1 MVQDIF
7 RGILGIIVLIAAC
20 YGLSSNRKSI
30 DWRLVGTGLLLQL
43 ALGILVLKVPFV
55 RTIFDVIA
63 SFFVALL
70 AIAEDGTR
78 FIFGNTL
85 LDAESFEY
93 IIAFKVLPTVIFFS
107 ALTSV
112 LYYLGIIQRI
122 VYVFA
127 WIMSRTMRLSGAE
140 SLAAAGNIFIG
151 QTEAPILIKPYLSKM
166 TSSEVMCLMVGGF
179 ATIAGGVFAAYV
191 GFLGGTDS
199 LQQQYYATHLLTASI
214 LSAPA
219 AIVAAKIL
227 LPETE
232 EVSKDLKVPK
242 DKIGTNVLDA
252 LANGTIDGTRLAVN
266 VGVMLMVFTA
276 MISLLNYILTDVIGS
291 IGNDYLN
298 QLVTNLSG
306 GKYEGLTLQYLL
318 GMLFAPVA
326 WILGVASED
335 SVLIGQLLGEKT
347 ILNEF
352 FAYASLGTAKAE
364 GLILNE
370 KSVIIAT
377 YALCGFANFASI
389 GIQIGGIGAL
399 EPQLRPRLAAMGIK
413 ALIGGT
419 IAAFFT
425 ATIAGMLYQL

>member
-1 MVQDIF
+1 MLIDIV
-7 RGILGIIVLIAAC
+7 RGILGIIVLVAAC
-20 YGLSSNRKSI
+20 YGLSSNKKSI
-30 DWRLVGTGLLLQL
+30 DWKLVLTGLLLQL
-43 ALGILVLKVPFV
+43 ALGVLVLKVPFV
-55 RTIFDVIA
+55 KYLFDAIA

-70 AIAEDGTR
+70 AISEEGTR

-191 GFLGGTDS
+191 GFLGGTDPD
-199 LQQQYYATHLLTASI
+199 QQQYFATHLLTASI

-232 EVSKDLKVPK
+232 AVNKDLQVPK
-242 DKIGTNVLDA
+242 EKIGTNVLDA
-252 LANGTIDGTRLAVN
+252 LANGTIDGTKLAVN

-276 MISLLNYILTDVIGS
+276 MISLLNYLLTDVVGS
-291 IGNDYLN
+291 IGNNYLN
-298 QLVTNLSG
+298 QVVSQASG
-306 GKYEGLTLQYLL
+306 GTYGGLTLQYLL
-318 GMLFAPVA
+318 GMLFAPIA
-326 WILGVASED
+326 WVLGVASED
-335 SVLIGQLLGEKT
+335 MVLVGQLLGEKT

-352 FAYASLGTAKAE
+352 FAYSSLGTAKAE
-364 GLILNE
+364 GLILHE

-399 EPQLRPRLAAMGIK
+399 EPSLRPRLAAMGIK

>member
-1 MVQDIF
+1 MLIDIV
-7 RGILGIIVLIAAC
+7 RGILGIIVLVAAC
-20 YGLSSNRKSI
+20 YGLSSNKKSI
-30 DWRLVGTGLLLQL
+30 DWRLVLTGLLLQL

-55 RTIFDVIA
+55 KYIFDAIA

-70 AIAEDGTR
+70 AIAEEGTR

-191 GFLGGTDS
+191 GFLGGTDPI
-199 LQQQYYATHLLTASI
+199 QQQYFATHLLTASI

-232 EVSKDLKVPK
+232 AVNKDLQVPK
-242 DKIGTNVLDA
+242 EKIGTNVLDA

-276 MISLLNYILTDVIGS
+276 MISLLNYILTDVIGA

-298 QLVTNLSG
+298 QVVAQASG
-306 GKYEGLTLQYLL
+306 GTYEGLTLQYIL

-326 WILGVASED
+326 WVLGVASED
-335 SVLIGQLLGEKT
+335 MVLVGQLLGEKT

-352 FAYASLGTAKAE
+352 FAYSTLGIAKTE
-364 GLILNE
+364 GLILHE
-370 KSVIIAT
+370 KSIIIAT

-399 EPQLRPRLAAMGIK
+399 EPSLRPRLAAMGIK

>member
-1 MVQDIF
+1 MIEDIL
-7 RGILGIIVLIAAC
+7 RGLLGVICLIGILYA
-20 YGLSSNRKSI
+20 LSSKRKEI
-30 DWRLVGTGLLLQL
+30 DWRLVFTGIFLQVV
-43 ALGILVLKVPFV
+43 LGILVLKVPFV
-55 RTIFDVIA
+55 KNLFDAVA

-70 AIAEDGTR
+70 AIAEEGTR

-112 LYYLGIIQRI
+112 LYYLGIIQRL

-127 WIMSRTMRLSGAE
+127 WVMSKTMRLSGAE

-151 QTEAPILIKPYLSKM
+151 QTEAPILIKPYLGKM
-166 TSSEVMCLMVGGF
+166 TNSEVMCLMVGGF

-191 GFLGGTDS
+191 GFLGGTDPI
-199 LQQQYYATHLLTASI
+199 QQQFYATHLLTASI

-219 AIVAAKIL
+219 AIVAAKML

-232 EVSKDLKVPK
+232 EVNKDLKVPK
-242 DKIGTNVLDA
+242 DRIGTNVLDA

-276 MISLLNYILTDVIGS
+276 MISLLNYLLTDFIGA

-298 QLVTNLSG
+298 RLVYRASEG
-306 GKYEGLTLQYLL
+306 RFDGLTLQYLL
-318 GMLFAPVA
+318 GVLFAPIA
-326 WILGVASED
+326 WILGVAKED
-335 SVLIGQLLGEKT
+335 MVLVGQLLGEKI

-352 FAYASLGTAKAE
+352 FAYSTLGNIKE
-364 GLILNE
+364 GGLIIHE
-370 KSVIIAT
+370 KSIIIAT

-399 EPQLRPRLAAMGIK
+399 EPSLRPRLAEMGIK
-413 ALIGGT
+413 ALLGGT
-419 IAAFFT
+419 LAAFFT
-425 ATIAGMLYQL
+425 ATIAGMLYQI

>member
-1 MVQDIF
+1 MIEDIL
-7 RGILGIIVLIAAC
+7 RGLLGVICLLGILYA
-20 YGLSSNRKSI
+20 LSSKRSQI
-30 DWRLVGTGLLLQL
+30 DWSLVFTGIFLQVV
-43 ALGILVLKVPFV
+43 LGILVLKVPFV
-55 RTIFDVIA
+55 KNLFDSIA

-70 AIAEDGTR
+70 AIAEEGTR

-112 LYYLGIIQRI
+112 LYYLGIIQRL

-127 WIMSRTMRLSGAE
+127 WVMSKTMRLSGAE

-166 TSSEVMCLMVGGF
+166 TNSEVMCLMVGGF

-191 GFLGGTDS
+191 GFLGGTDPD
-199 LQQQYYATHLLTASI
+199 QQQYYATHLLTASI

-219 AIVAAKIL
+219 AIVAAKML
-227 LPETE
+227 LPEAE
-232 EVSKDLKVPK
+232 EVNKDLTVPK
-242 DKIGTNVLDA
+242 DRIGTNVLDA

-276 MISLLNYILTDVIGS
+276 MISLLNYLLKDIIGTL
-291 IGNDYLN
+291 GNDYLN
-298 QLVTNLSG
+298 QLVIQASEG
-306 GKYEGLTLQYLL
+306 RFEGLTLQYLL
-318 GMLFAPVA
+318 GVLFAPIA
-326 WILGVASED
+326 WILGVAKED
-335 SVLIGQLLGEKT
+335 MVLVGQLLGEKI

-352 FAYASLGTAKAE
+352 FAYSTLGNLKTE
-364 GLILNE
+364 GLFIHE
-370 KSVIIAT
+370 KSIIIAT

-399 EPQLRPRLAAMGIK
+399 EPSLRPRLAAMGVK

-419 IAAFFT
+419 LAAFFT
-425 ATIAGMLYQL
+425 ATVAGMLYQV